1 MRIQTSDELQ
11 RAVRLFNAGEWREAL
26 LVFEALWLHAR
37 TDELKAYVQLSN
49 AVLQLHLGLI
59 SSPRRLLV
67 RATQLLTQSPATIG
81 MDVASLLRAIRQ
93 VQAIIPAEVESG
105 EGELL
110 TPVPPI
116 QLVWYT

>member
-1 MRIQTSDELQ
+1 MRIQTSDALQ
-11 RAVRLFNAGEWREAL
+11 RAAHLFNTGEWRESL
-26 LVFEALWLHAR
+26 LVFEHVWLQVR

-67 RATQLLTQSPATIG
+67 RATQLLTENPATIG
-81 MDVASLLRAIRQ
+81 IDVVALLRAIRQ

-105 EGELL
+105 EGVLL
-110 TPVPPI
+110 APVPPI